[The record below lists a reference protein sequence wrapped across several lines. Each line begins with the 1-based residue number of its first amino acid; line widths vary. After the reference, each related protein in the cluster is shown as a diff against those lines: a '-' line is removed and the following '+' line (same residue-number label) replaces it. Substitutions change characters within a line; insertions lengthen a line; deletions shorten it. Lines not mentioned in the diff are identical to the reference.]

1 MSARTR
7 CRACGNPRPTRTYLC
22 PPCWRQ
28 LPNEAR
34 RLLSH
39 TRARARARA
48 MARLRELHHHID
60 SGQPLAELE
69 INP

>member
-7 CRACGNPRPTRTYLC
+7 CRACGNPKPARTYLC

-28 LPNEAR
+28 LPDDAR

-39 TRARARARA
+39 TGDRARA

-60 SGQPLAELE
+60 SGHPLAELE
-69 INP
+69 ITP